1 MSRARSE
8 GSAESG
14 ASPLPG
20 DFRIENRIVQPTLN
34 RIVRGGEVVSLE
46 PKIMQVLVRLAETP
60 GAVVTKEE
68 LFERAWA
75 GTFVSEDVLTRAIG
89 ELRKVFGDDPTRP
102 RVIETIRKT
111 GYRLL
116 VRPADSKAAPGE
128 PRGETGSVTSPAVER
143 RGVRIAAICA
153 AAALALSGAAL
164 WIRKNPGARSSGPVR
179 IIPVTTFP
187 GNERHPALS
196 PDGTRVAFAWEKPG
210 EKTSLYVKLLDSP
223 SPVRLTTSPGSDDEP
238 AWSPDGQKVIFVRQ
252 TKGACEIL
260 AVPAI
265 GGPPQRIADC
275 AGGDAG
281 KMSWSPAAREI
292 AVSSPMPGGAL
303 RIEILDLEKGTRR
316 KLTNP
321 PPDSLG
327 DEEPSFSPDGKEVSF
342 LRSLSDGVSD
352 LYTTASA
359 GGPERRVTFENRSIT
374 GADWAP
380 DGRSLIFSSNRAGL
394 FSLWS
399 VPAKGGEPRLVAG
412 GGSKMKH
419 PSTARQR
426 NAVAYEN
433 WHYEVS
439 LWSVP
444 LSDGN
449 RPSSQLTFAA
459 DEWEFDPEF
468 SPDGSRI
475 AYVSTKSG
483 ADEIWTTDRIGGSPS
498 QLTSFGGPRL
508 GMPRWSPDG
517 RKLVFTAR
525 PEGQADL
532 YSIDSSGGVP
542 IRLTSTPGDEGAP
555 SWSRDGRSIYFA
567 SRRTGN
573 WEIWRMPASG
583 GTARRVTTHG
593 GQAAYESGD
602 GKSLYFS
609 RADSPGIWRMPSAG
623 GPESPLP
630 VALAPNCWADWRVTG
645 KGIYFKVDRNDE
657 APLVEFLPFGSSAA
671 KTVALL
677 DHQAWAGFTVAPDD
691 STIVYGRAD
700 RYECDIR
707 MVENGF

>member
-1 MSRARSE
+1 MSRARPDGPPSP
-8 GSAESG
+8 G

-20 DFRIENRIVQPTLN
+20 DFRIADRVVQPTLN
-34 RIVRGGEVVSLE
+34 RVVRGGDIVSLE

-89 ELRKVFGDDPTRP
+89 ELRKVFGDDPGRP

-116 VRPADSKAAPGE
+116 ARPSDPKDGEE
-128 PRGETGSVTSPAVER
+128 PRSETGGGASPAAER
-143 RGVRIAAICA
+143 RGAWTAAVWA
-153 AAALALSGAAL
+153 AAALALAGAAL
-164 WIRKNPGARSSGPVR
+164 WIRKNPGARSSGAVR
-179 IIPVTTFP
+179 ITPVTTFP

-196 PDGTRVAFAWEKPG
+196 PDGTRVAFSWERDG
-210 EKTSLYVKLLDSP
+210 EKKSLYLKLLDSP
-223 SPVRLTTSPGSDDEP
+223 TPIRLTTSPGSDDEP
-238 AWSPDGQKVIFVRQ
+238 AWSPDGQKIAFVRR
-252 TKGACEIL
+252 TKESCEIL
-260 AVPAI
+260 GVPSI

-275 AGGDAG
+275 GGGDAG
-281 KMSWSPAAREI
+281 KLSWSPAAREI
-292 AVSSPMPGGAL
+292 ALSSPGPGGAL
-303 RIEILDLEKGTRR
+303 RIEVLDLDLGTRR
-316 KLTNP
+316 KLTSP

-352 LYTTASA
+352 LYTIASS
-359 GGPERRVTFENRSIT
+359 GGPERRVTFENRAIT
-374 GADWAP
+374 GADWVP

-399 VPAKGGEPRLVAG
+399 VPEKGGEPKLVAG

-419 PSTARQR
+419 PSTARTR

-439 LWSVP
+439 LWDVP
-444 LSDGN
+444 LPAKSPAGA
-449 RPSSQLTFAA
+449 QLTFAA

-483 ADEIWTTDRIGGSPS
+483 ADEIWTTGRNGGSPS

-517 RKLVFTAR
+517 RRLAFIAR
-525 PEGQADL
+525 PRGQADL
-532 YSIDSSGGVP
+532 YSIDSAGGAP
-542 IRLTSTPGDEGAP
+542 LRLTATPGDEAAP

-567 SRRTGN
+567 ARRTGS

-583 GTARRVTTHG
+583 GAAQRVTLHG
-593 GQAAYESGD
+593 GQTAYESAD
-602 GKSLYFS
+602 GKWLYFS
-609 RADSPGIWRMPSAG
+609 RADSPGIWRMPREG
-623 GPESPLP
+623 GEEARLP
-630 VALAPNCWADWRVTG
+630 ALLAPNCWADWRVTSRG
-645 KGIYFKVDRNDE
+645 VYFKVDGNHD
-657 APLVEFLPFGSSAA
+657 APLVKFLPLGASEAV
-671 KTVALL
+671 TVAQL

-691 STIVYGRAD
+691 SRLVYGRAD